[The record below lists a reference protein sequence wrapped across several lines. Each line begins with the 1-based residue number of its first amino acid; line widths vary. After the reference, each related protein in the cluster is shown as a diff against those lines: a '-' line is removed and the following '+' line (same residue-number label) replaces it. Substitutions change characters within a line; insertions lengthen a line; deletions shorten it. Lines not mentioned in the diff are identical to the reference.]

1 MNFRFSKRMRL
12 LRPAEFSRVMAA
24 RSSAADG
31 MLRMYAAASEL
42 DHPRLGLT
50 VSRKVGAAVVRT
62 RWERGVRE
70 AFQLVQDELP
80 ALDLVCLPH
89 RTSEPDVQR
98 LRESLVKLSRQL
110 EARLASRGRR
120 SEA

>member
-12 LRPAEFSRVMAA
+12 LRPAEFARVMAA
-24 RSSAADG
+24 RTSCADG
-31 MLRMYAAASEL
+31 MLRVYAAANDL

-50 VSRKVGAAVVRT
+50 VSRKVGGAVERT
-62 RWERGVRE
+62 RWKRALRE
-70 AFQLVQDELP
+70 AFRLVQHELP

-89 RTSEPDVQR
+89 RTSEPDGQR

-110 EARLASRGRR
+110 APRLASRGRR